1 MEQSTSVQP
10 TGAPVPPSRTQSVLL
25 TTAYV
30 LEHNLR
36 RLIIVALVLGLALL
50 LYGIRGIFEGVLN
63 LLGQAP
69 QLLVTLMFYAFAMI
83 AQFGALMWFLS
94 RPRTYTVT
102 PDSPQIGLSFE
113 NYRGQP
119 DLLEHAKS
127 LVRILRGVQ
136 RFQDLGGEMPKGM
149 LLAGAPGTG
158 KTFLAGVVAAEANLP
173 FIYVDASSLS
183 SMWMGMDA
191 LVVITLFRKA
201 RGLARKYAAPGSPGA
216 CIMFLD
222 ELDSVG
228 MSRGGVQGGQTQGM
242 MGPMGMMGGRGFALN
257 TMLNQMDSLGAH
269 VEDRM
274 KYKILRWLGVVR
286 GPVPPKPVVF
296 VIGATNRPDVLD
308 PALVRPG
315 RLDRRLNVYEPDG
328 DGRRDIIHHYLRMKA
343 HDPNIPVEL
352 MVSDSIGWTPIEIK
366 TVINEALIV
375 SHDAGREAITY
386 KDWLT
391 ARDARVLGIKQ
402 PIVSMSAYDKKTIA
416 YHEAGHAIASHYLN
430 LQDRIQKASIIRM
443 GDAYGV
449 VMPTP
454 KEERH
459 QLHAEEVEND
469 IMVSLGSRAVE
480 ELILHTKTANAASDL
495 RNATNRAIAYVGSWG
510 MGSTLVAFPPSAA
523 GAPPQVLTLADR
535 LLEQLYDETK
545 RLMREK
551 EYAIHAVAG
560 ELIRRGELIG
570 PELDEIFAGADLS
583 NAEAAKPFVRRPV
596 VLPRLSDLMKEREAP
611 EIVPVPMAASGEPTR
626 EPPTA

>member
-1 MEQSTSVQP
+1 MASMQSAL
-10 TGAPVPPSRTQSVLL
+10 G

-36 RLIIVALVLGLALL
+36 RLIILGIIIAIAVVLWGIRTVFEGLAALV
-50 LYGIRGIFEGVLN
+50 
-63 LLGQAP
+63 GQAP
-69 QLLVTLMFYAFAMI
+69 GLVVTLLFYAFAMI
-83 AQFGALMWFLS
+83 VQFGALMWFLS

-119 DLLEHAKS
+119 DLLDHAKS
-127 LVRILRGVQ
+127 LVRILQGVQ
-136 RFQDLGGEMPKGM
+136 AFQQRGGEMPKGM

-158 KTFLAGVVAAEANLP
+158 KTFLAGVMAAEAKLP
-173 FIYVDASSLS
+173 FIYIDASSLT
-183 SMWMGMDA
+183 SMWFGMDA
-191 LVVITLFRKA
+191 LIVVSLFRKA
-201 RGLARKYAAPGSPGA
+201 RGLARKYASPGTPGA

-222 ELDSVG
+222 ELDSIG
-228 MSRGGVQGGQTQGM
+228 LSRGGVQGGQQQGM

-257 TMLNQMDSLGAH
+257 TMLNQMDSLGQH

-274 KYKILRWLGVVR
+274 KYKLLRWLGIVR
-286 GPVPPKPVVF
+286 GPVAPKPVVF

-328 DGRRDIIHHYLRMKA
+328 EGRRDILRHYLKMKA
-343 HDPNIPVEL
+343 HDPEIPVEL
-352 MVSDSIGWTPIEIK
+352 MVADSIGWTPIEIK

-375 SHDAGREAITY
+375 AHDAGRDALTY
-386 KDWLT
+386 RDWLT

-402 PIVSMSAYDKKTIA
+402 PILSMSQHDKRTIA

-430 LQDRIQKASIIRM
+430 KEDRIQKASIIRM

-454 KEERH
+454 KLERH
-459 QLHAEEVEND
+459 QLHAEEIEND

-480 ELILHTKTANAASDL
+480 EIILKTKTANASSDL
-495 RNATNRAIAYVGSWG
+495 RHATDRAMAYVGNFG
-510 MGSTLVAFPPSAA
+510 MGSTLLAFPPNAM
-523 GAPPQVLTLADR
+523 GAPPQVLSLADK
-535 LLEQLYDETK
+535 LLEGLYEETK
-545 RLMREK
+545 RLIHEK
-551 EYAIHAVAG
+551 EYAVHAIAG
-560 ELIRRGELIG
+560 QLLQRGELIG
-570 PELDEIFAGADLS
+570 PELDEIFEAADLS
-583 NAEAAKPFVRRPV
+583 NPEMAKEFVRRPV
-596 VLPRLSDLMKEREAP
+596 NLPKMSDLMKKEELPPGVIA
-611 EIVPVPMAASGEPTR
+611 VPVAASDLPGQ
-626 EPPTA
+626 PPPAPIPGG